1 MHFCNEFRSWLLTPG
16 PAIPSYP
23 TPHHRQQQPHQI
35 RHPLDHDAMVWQ
47 VILRVRPIPAG
58 QDSCLALVEGTSKV
72 QTTTP
77 PNSVNFKI
85 LGEQV
90 GRLAGIGCVLMD
102 RCW

>member
-1 MHFCNEFRSWLLTPG
+1 
-16 PAIPSYP
+16 
-23 TPHHRQQQPHQI
+23 
-35 RHPLDHDAMVWQ
+35 MVWQ

-90 GRLAGIGCVLMD
+90 GRLAGIGCVCGWIDVGVGVGFGRDSAPSRGDLTP
-102 RCW
+102 RFPNPQHRRAG